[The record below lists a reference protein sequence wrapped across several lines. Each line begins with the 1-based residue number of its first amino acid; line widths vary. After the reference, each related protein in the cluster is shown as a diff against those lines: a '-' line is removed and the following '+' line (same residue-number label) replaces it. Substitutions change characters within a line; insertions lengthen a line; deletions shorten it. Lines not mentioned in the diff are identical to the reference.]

1 MTIAAPRTTPSG
13 TQADSSGEIRGL
25 TGLRIVAA
33 VWVVAFHFH
42 FTAMTGVTEVVG
54 VLGPLITS
62 GALGVDLFFVLSGF
76 VIAHTYLATL
86 GPALHAGPT
95 ARFVWARFCRMW
107 PVYALVFHLF
117 GLWLLARLLLGS
129 DSDIAFQG
137 VQPVMSVEQW
147 VQQLLMV
154 QMWDD
159 EFLDGASWVGPTWS
173 ISAEWLAYLL
183 FPVAAL
189 VFHRLRHLPL
199 PVLGA
204 GAVALMLPIASAYA
218 TTGNPYYEWSW
229 VVRILCGFGAGVL
242 VHLVVARL
250 RRTEAV
256 RRAASTT
263 AWVLPLLMAAGLY
276 GGQFVAPGFG
286 GVVIVGFPVLV
297 GALALAD
304 RGPATVLARPALVQ
318 GGKVSYSLYLVHIP
332 MFEILWLAQ
341 AYVPALR
348 GGVVGHL
355 VALLVIGATYPVAA
369 AAFRF
374 VEEPARRR
382 LRRLGAPR
390 PVVAAPLAVDHGDA
404 DLPAPAPPAGAARD
418 RAPAAAAHGPRT
430 ALPTPRHAA
439 SPTRRAALA
448 AALLAVQRRRP
459 THRADTWGAFER
471 AGLVRATILHAGSE

>member
-1 MTIAAPRTTPSG
+1 M
-13 TQADSSGEIRGL
+13 
-25 TGLRIVAA
+25 
-33 VWVVAFHFH
+33 WVVAFHFH

-76 VIAHTYLATL
+76 VIAHTYLASM
-86 GPALHAGPT
+86 GPALHVGTT

-117 GLWLLARLLLGS
+117 GLWLLARLVLGS
-129 DSDIAFQG
+129 DDVIAFQG
-137 VQPVMSVEQW
+137 VQPIVSVGQW

-154 QMWDD
+154 QMWNN

-189 VFHRLRHLPL
+189 VFFRLRNLPL
-199 PVLGA
+199 LVLGV

-218 TTGNPYYEWSW
+218 TAGDPYYEWSW
-229 VVRILCGFGAGVL
+229 AVRILCGFGAGVL
-242 VHLVVARL
+242 VHLVVRRL
-250 RRTEAV
+250 PRTEPV
-256 RRAASTT
+256 RRVASTT
-263 AWVLPLLMAAGLY
+263 AWLLPLLMAVGLY
-276 GGQFVAPGFG
+276 CGQFVAPGFG

-304 RGPATVLARPALVQ
+304 RGPATVLSRPALVQ

-348 GGVVGHL
+348 GGVLGHL
-355 VALLVIGATYPVAA
+355 VALAVIVATYPVAA

-382 LRRLGAPR
+382 LRRIGAPR
-390 PVVAAPLAVDHGDA
+390 R
-404 DLPAPAPPAGAARD
+404 PAPSS
-418 RAPAAAAHGPRT
+418 T
-430 ALPTPRHAA
+430 
-439 SPTRRAALA
+439 
-448 AALLAVQRRRP
+448 V
-459 THRADTWGAFER
+459 E
-471 AGLVRATILHAGSE
+471 V

>member
-33 VWVVAFHFH
+33 VWVVLFHFH
-42 FTAMTGVTEVVG
+42 FTAMSGVTEVVG

-76 VIAHTYLATL
+76 VIAHTYLASM
-86 GPALHAGPT
+86 GPVLRVGTT

-117 GLWLLARLLLGS
+117 GLWLLARLVLGS
-129 DSDIAFQG
+129 DGDIAFQG
-137 VQPVMSVEQW
+137 VQPIVSVGQW

-154 QMWDD
+154 QMWNN

-189 VFHRLRHLPL
+189 VFFRLRNLPL
-199 PVLGA
+199 LVLGA
-204 GAVALMLPIASAYA
+204 GAVALMLPVASSYA
-218 TTGNPYYEWSW
+218 TVGHPYYEFSW

-242 VHLVVARL
+242 VHLVVRRL
-250 RRTEAV
+250 PRTEAV
-256 RRAASTT
+256 RRVASTT
-263 AWVLPLLMAAGLY
+263 AWALPAVMAVVLW

-286 GVVIVGFPVLV
+286 GVVIVAFPVLV

-304 RGPATVLARPALVQ
+304 RGPATILSRPALLQ
-318 GGKVSYSLYLVHIP
+318 GGRVSYSLYLVHIP
-332 MFEILWLAQ
+332 MFEIFWLAQ

-348 GGVVGHL
+348 GGIVGHL
-355 VALLVIGATYPVAA
+355 VALLVIVATYPVAA

-382 LRRLGAPR
+382 LRRVAQPR
-390 PVVAAPLAVDHGDA
+390 IPSTVDAYVAARAA
-404 DLPAPAPPAGAARD
+404 APAPPAVPV
-418 RAPAAAAHGPRT
+418 PAAEVPE
-430 ALPTPRHAA
+430 PTGFVPPAPRHAA
-439 SPTRRAALA
+439 TPTRQPTLA
-448 AALLAVQRRRP
+448 AVLVSAQRRRP
-459 THRADTWGAFER
+459 SHRADTWGTTVFER
-471 AGLVRATILHAGSE
+471 VDPARADRIRATILHVGS